1 MPEAIQLSTNSNSN
15 LVVFGWIVFSI
26 VSSTSLILLLKGVKP
41 HLPNCQWTITL
52 STFHFISTWFA
63 LFILSS
69 CGLIRKVS
77 REIPIHKRILLAS
90 LVMMSIIFMNYNL
103 TTNSI
108 GFYQM
113 SKLVCIPY
121 MIIFNMIFKNQKY
134 TAYEL
139 ISLVVLLAGVG
150 LFSVSD
156 VELNRLGIF
165 FAIIAV
171 LSTVH
176 NQMLTGS
183 YQAEYSINGPEL
195 QLAIIPFET
204 IFSFFSSIALEGKSF
219 FGQPYLDMTTI
230 LLLAGTC
237 FFAIGVN
244 IATFGLIG
252 KTSSVTYQVVGH
264 LKTVLL
270 LIFGYIFFP
279 SKWDSKMQ
287 MIRAI
292 LGICT
297 ALAGVF
303 LYTAARLDIQKKRFE
318 ESERKPLLAD
328 KGGSIDELVPA
339 DEEENNETFQ

>member
-1 MPEAIQLSTNSNSN
+1 MPSTSQSSTNSNFA
-15 LVVFGWIVFSI
+15 VAGWILFSI
-26 VSSTSLILLLKGVKP
+26 ISSTSLILLLKGVKP

-52 STFHFISTWFA
+52 STFHFLSTWLA

-69 CGLIRKVS
+69 CGFIRKVS
-77 REIPIHKRILLAS
+77 HDVPLHKRILLAS
-90 LVMMSIIFMNYNL
+90 LVMMSIIFMNFNL

-121 MIIFNMIFKNQKY
+121 MIVYNMLVKNQRY
-134 TAYEL
+134 TVFEL
-139 ISLVVLLAGVG
+139 VSLAILLVGVA

-156 VELNRLGIF
+156 VELNRLGVF
-165 FAIIAV
+165 FAILAI
-171 LSTVH
+171 LTTVH

-183 YQAEYSINGPEL
+183 YQHEYNINGPEL
-195 QLAIIPFET
+195 QLAVIPFEF
-204 IFSFFSSIALEGKSF
+204 IFSLFSSIALEGKSF
-219 FGQPYLDMTTI
+219 FGESNLDSITI
-230 LLLAGTC
+230 LLLLGTC

-252 KTSSVTYQVVGH
+252 KTSSITYQVVGH

-279 SKWDSKMQ
+279 SKWESKMQ

-292 LGICT
+292 LGICI

-303 LYTAARLDIQKKRFE
+303 MYTAARLGEQKKRFD
-318 ESERKPLLAD
+318 ESETKPLLAN
-328 KGGSIDELVPA
+328 KNESVNELTPSK
-339 DEEENNETFQ
+339 EEVETIEKN

>member
-1 MPEAIQLSTNSNSN
+1 MPGASQSSSNSN
-15 LVVFGWIVFSI
+15 IVVFGWIFFSI

-52 STFHFISTWFA
+52 STFHFLSTWLA
-63 LFILSS
+63 LFVLSS
-69 CGLIRKVS
+69 CGFIRKVS
-77 REIPIHKRILLAS
+77 REVPLHKRILLAS
-90 LVMMSIIFMNYNL
+90 LVMMSIIFMNFNL

-121 MIIFNMIFKNQKY
+121 MIVYNMFFKNQRY
-134 TAYEL
+134 TTFEI
-139 ISLVVLLAGVG
+139 ISLVVLLVGVG
-150 LFSVSD
+150 IFSVSD
-156 VELNRLGIF
+156 VELNKLGTL
-165 FAIIAV
+165 FAIIAI

-195 QLAIIPFET
+195 QLAVIPFEF
-204 IFSFFSSIALEGKSF
+204 IFSLFSSIALEGKSF
-219 FGQPYLDMTTI
+219 FAEPNLDSITI
-230 LLLAGTC
+230 SLLLGTC

-252 KTSSVTYQVVGH
+252 KTSSITYQVVGH
-264 LKTVLL
+264 LKTILL

-279 SKWDSKMQ
+279 SKWESKTQ
-287 MIRAI
+287 MLRAI
-292 LGICT
+292 FGICI

-303 LYTAARLDIQKKRFE
+303 MYSAARLNEQKKRFE
-318 ESERKPLLAD
+318 ESETKPLLANKD
-328 KGGSIDELVPA
+328 KSVDEIA
-339 DEEENNETFQ
+339 TIENENNAEN